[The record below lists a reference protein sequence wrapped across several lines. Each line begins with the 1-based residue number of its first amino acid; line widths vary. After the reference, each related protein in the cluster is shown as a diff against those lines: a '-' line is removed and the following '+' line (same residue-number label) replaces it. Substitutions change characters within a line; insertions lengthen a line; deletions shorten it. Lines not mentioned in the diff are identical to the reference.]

1 MWRKSL
7 HKRGV
12 SRRLLGIMAVGVIL
26 VVAEV
31 AGLLGPVATVVGVV
45 GRPVQGGLSSAG
57 SAVGEWFSVIG
68 DAGHL
73 GAQNQQLR
81 AQVASLQ
88 QQLSQ
93 ATEIQAQNAQLRQQ
107 LGVGQV
113 LGDHLI
119 AAAVIAYQPDNFRQ
133 FITIARGSRDGVQA
147 GMAVVEQGDLVGT
160 VQSVSATTA
169 KVFLV
174 IDPNFSVA
182 ALDQNQP
189 DRPSGIV
196 HGQIGNGL
204 QMDDIAQNET
214 ISAGDTIVTSGLG
227 GSVESGLIIGQVQTT
242 SKQDDGVFQS
252 AQVTSNIQFSKL
264 EIVYVVARPQ

>member
-1 MWRKSL
+1 MRKRS
-7 HKRGV
+7 V
-12 SRRLLGIMAVGVIL
+12 SRRLIGIVAIGVIL

-31 AGLLGPVATVVGVV
+31 AGLLGPVAAALAVV
-45 GRPVQGGLSSAG
+45 GRPAQGTLSSAG
-57 SAVGEWFSVIG
+57 NAVGEWFSVIG
-68 DAGHL
+68 SAGQL

-81 AQVASLQ
+81 TQVAALQ

-93 ATEIQAQNAQLRQQ
+93 NTEIQAQNSLLRQQ
-107 LGVGQV
+107 LGFGQIQPDRLV
-113 LGDHLI
+113 
-119 AAAVIAYQPDNFRQ
+119 AAEVIAYQPDNFRQ
-133 FITIARGSRDGVQA
+133 FITIARGSRDGLQN

-160 VQSVSATTA
+160 VQSVGPTTA

-204 QMDDIAQNET
+204 EMDDIAQNET
-214 ISAGDTIVTSGLG
+214 INPGDTIVTSGLG
-227 GSVESGLIIGQVQTT
+227 GDVEEGLIVGHVQTS

-252 AQVTSNIQFSKL
+252 AQLTSDIQFSKL
-264 EIVYVVARPQ
+264 QIVYVVVRSQ